1 MFTLIV
7 GLLKQKGCIQKSKT
21 IMKFVIRAYNKND
34 KDSCLAAFKSN
45 VPKYFTEEEI
55 EDFEDF
61 LVRIEDVCFN
71 NNNKTHYFVV
81 EHKQMVIG
89 CGGFGDKD
97 GKEIISLAWG
107 LIRNEFHNKGY
118 GKALLRYRLERIKE
132 LYPELPLVLDTT
144 QYSHSFFEKY
154 GFYTTK
160 ITNDFYSKGL
170 HRYDMILKS

>member
-1 MFTLIV
+1 
-7 GLLKQKGCIQKSKT
+7 
-21 IMKFVIRAYNKND
+21 MKFVKRPYNKND
-34 KDSCLAAFKSN
+34 KDSCLAAFISN

-55 EDFEDF
+55 RDFKDF
-61 LVRIEDVCFN
+61 LVRIEDVGVN
-71 NNNKTHYFVV
+71 NNNNIKTHYFVV
-81 EHKQMVIG
+81 EYNQRVIG
-89 CGGFGDKD
+89 CGGFVDKD

-118 GKALLRYRLERIKE
+118 GKALLVYRLEQIKQ

-160 ITNDFYSKGL
+160 ITNDYYSKGL
-170 HRYDMILKS
+170 HRYDMILKAMT

>member
-1 MFTLIV
+1 MEIA
-7 GLLKQKGCIQKSKT
+7 
-21 IMKFVIRAYNKND
+21 IRPYNKKD
-34 KDSCLAAFKSN
+34 KEGCLAAFKSN
-45 VPKYFTEEEI
+45 VPTYFTEEEI
-55 EDFEDF
+55 GDFENF
-61 LVRIEDVCFN
+61 LVRIEDVGVN
-71 NNNKTHYFVV
+71 NNIKTHYFVV
-81 EHKQMVIG
+81 EYNQRVVG

-118 GKALLRYRLERIKE
+118 GKALLVYRLEQIKQ

-160 ITNDFYSKGL
+160 ITNDYYSKGL
-170 HRYDMILKS
+170 HRYDMILKATTETS